1 MKFKFGILFLI
12 MLLLSAAEAQENYEK
27 LPGYVDLK
35 GIEEFK
41 KADESVEVFITKPL
55 LKLVAAFSAG
65 EDSSLANLISN
76 LALIRVEK
84 FNIPNKKI
92 GKVKKLIDKTSRK
105 LKSQRWV
112 STLKAREKDKVTEIF
127 LKEEKGKVA
136 GLLIMTVDETG
147 EAVFVNIVG
156 NIDMEQL
163 GKLSR
168 KFDIPK
174 LDSLPKDKR
183 KK

>member
-1 MKFKFGILFLI
+1 MKIRNWLIFLILFCI
-12 MLLLSAAEAQENYEK
+12 SVAWAQEDYQK

-41 KADESVEVFITKPL
+41 NADETVEVFITKPL
-55 LKLVAAFSAG
+55 LKLVASFSAG
-65 EDSSLANLISN
+65 EDSSLASLLKN

-84 FNIPNKKI
+84 FNIPPKKSK
-92 GKVKKLIDKTSRK
+92 KVKDLIQRTSKKLTKQK
-105 LKSQRWV
+105 WV
-112 STLKAREKDKVTEIF
+112 STLKAKQKGQHTEIF

-136 GLLIMTVDETG
+136 GLLIMSLENNR

-163 GKLSR
+163 GKLSQ

-174 LDSLPKDKR
+174 LDSLSQKR
-183 KK
+183 KR